1 MSSSGQA
8 KKSWNVYMV
17 RCTDGSLYTGI
28 ALSVA
33 KRIEEHNKSNTG
45 AKYTRAR
52 RPVKLAYSECC
63 DSRSAA
69 CKREAAIKGMS
80 KSQKEKLIAANNAVN
95 QIGKRNNK
103 SL

>member
-1 MSSSGQA
+1 
-8 KKSWNVYMV
+8 MV

-45 AKYTRAR
+45 SKYTRAR
-52 RPVKLAYSECC
+52 RPVKLAYSERC
-63 DSRSAA
+63 DSRSTA
-69 CKREAAIKGMS
+69 CKREAAIKGMT
-80 KSQKEKLIAANNAVN
+80 KGQKEALITAHNAVY
-95 QIGKRNNK
+95 QIGKRNIK